1 MVYAAYTFCV
11 SDGKQYHHV
20 EVIRGNV
27 TKGWRADRRRDHYYR
42 KAKREDY
49 RSRAAYKLKQLD
61 YKFDIMRPGDSVV
74 DLGASPGGWSQVAA
88 EMVGNDGK
96 VFSLDLDR
104 FSPIDGVTFM
114 RGDIRKDSTVERLL
128 EQLPDGADVVLSDM
142 SPNISGNYSYDHAR
156 SVDLCEHALAFALK
170 VLKEGGHFVVKM
182 FYGDM
187 SKGYISTV
195 RRAFEEVHVTHPK
208 ASRSTSSEVYVV
220 ALVRRYRR

>member
-1 MVYAAYTFCV
+1 M
-11 SDGKQYHHV
+11 
-20 EVIRGNV
+20 

-42 KAKREDY
+42 KAKKEDY

-61 YKFDIMRPGDSVV
+61 YKYDIMRPGDSVV

-88 EMVGNDGK
+88 EMVGSDGM
-96 VFSLDLDR
+96 VFSLDMDR
-104 FSPIDGVTFM
+104 FSPIEGVTFM
-114 RGDIRKDSTVERLL
+114 RGDIRQDSTVERLL
-128 EQLPDGADVVLSDM
+128 EQLPEGADVVLSDM

-156 SVDLCEHALAFALK
+156 SIDLCEHALAFALK
-170 VLKEGGHFVVKM
+170 VLKGGGHFVVKM

-195 RRAFEEVHVTHPK
+195 RRSFEEVHVTHPK

-220 ALVRRYRR
+220 ALVRRQRR

>member
-1 MVYAAYTFCV
+1 
-11 SDGKQYHHV
+11 
-20 EVIRGNV
+20 V

-42 KAKREDY
+42 KAKKEDY

-61 YKFDIMRPGDSVV
+61 YKYDIMRPGDSVV

-88 EMVGNDGK
+88 ELVGSDGR

-104 FSPIDGVTFM
+104 FYPIEGVTFM
-114 RGDIRKDSTVERLL
+114 RGDIRQDSTVERLL

-170 VLKEGGHFVVKM
+170 VLKDGGHFVVKM

-195 RRAFEEVHVTHPK
+195 RRAFEEVHVTHPQ

-220 ALVRRYRR
+220 GLVRRSRR